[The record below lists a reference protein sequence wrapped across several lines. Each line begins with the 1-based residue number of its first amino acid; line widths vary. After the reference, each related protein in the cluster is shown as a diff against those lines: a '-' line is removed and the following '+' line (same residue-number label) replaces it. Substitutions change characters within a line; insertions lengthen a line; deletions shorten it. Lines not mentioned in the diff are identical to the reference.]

1 MERDWIP
8 NVVKTHG
15 DARTRTLSPDVSM
28 FSPSTREGEA
38 ARSGKTTEMNIM
50 PKIELNNLYQ
60 WFGLKTVCILITQLA
75 DMSFI
80 SCWDTLWY
88 IRIISYYTRYP
99 GGPVGSAYEKPRHQ
113 PSIVFWCVLTVSGPL
128 SQRCICKQMCCWD
141 CDPSALWCG
150 IPLCWK
156 LRGRTERIS
165 WDLAQWRCGEGRK
178 LTMQPSYVFKL
189 S

>member
-1 MERDWIP
+1 
-8 NVVKTHG
+8 
-15 DARTRTLSPDVSM
+15 M

-165 WDLAQWRCGEGRK
+165 WDLAQWRCGQGRK
-178 LTMQPSYVFKL
+178 LTMQPSSSSSYPKMIYNDTVQ
-189 S
+189 

>member
-1 MERDWIP
+1 M
-8 NVVKTHG
+8 KTHG
-15 DARTRTLSPDVSM
+15 DARTRTWSPDVSM

-60 WFGLKTVCILITQLA
+60 WFGLKTVCIFITQLA

-88 IRIISYYTRYP
+88 IRIISYYTLSYYIKLSYYYYIAFCYLI
-99 GGPVGSAYEKPRHQ
+99 VYHIIFD
-113 PSIVFWCVLTVSGPL
+113 SIVSFHITVHHIMSYYVKKYVIL
-128 SQRCICKQMCCWD
+128 HHI
-141 CDPSALWCG
+141 
-150 IPLCWK
+150 
-156 LRGRTERIS
+156 IS
-165 WDLAQWRCGEGRK
+165 LK
-178 LTMQPSYVFKL
+178 YYFTSYYNI